1 MPRTQRPRR
10 TRTSTRTRVKRTR
23 TASRNGASR
32 NGAGNGAAH
41 TAADN
46 QAEVLEVLRN
56 RRYIAFVRAIVGAA
70 RLRNSSR

>member
-1 MPRTQRPRR
+1 MPRTQRTRR
-10 TRTSTRTRVKRTR
+10 ARTRVKRTK
-23 TASRNGASR
+23 TANRNRA
-32 NGAGNGAAH
+32 NGSSDH

-56 RRYIAFVRAIVGAA
+56 RRYVAFVRAIVGAA

>member
-10 TRTSTRTRVKRTR
+10 ARTRVKRTK
-23 TASRNGASR
+23 TANRNRA
-32 NGAGNGAAH
+32 NGSSEH

-56 RRYIAFVRAIVGAA
+56 RRYVAFVRAIVGAA